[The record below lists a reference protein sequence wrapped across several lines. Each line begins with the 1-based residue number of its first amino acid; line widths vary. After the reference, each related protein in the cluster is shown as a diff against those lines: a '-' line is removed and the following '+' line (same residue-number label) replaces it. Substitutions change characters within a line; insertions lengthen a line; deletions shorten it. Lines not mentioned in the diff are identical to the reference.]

1 MVKMTKI
8 TLDEL
13 KKRAKTLRICPLF
26 NLIFKSDGSIQWTH
40 MMMTTEKNQNIL
52 KLISKP
58 GKKNDRSHVRFS
70 VVIDK

>member
-13 KKRAKTLRICPLF
+13 KKRAKTLQICPLF
-26 NLIFKSDGSIQWTH
+26 NLIFKSDGSVQWNH

-52 KLISKP
+52 KFISKP
-58 GKKNDRSHVRFS
+58 GKKMIVDIRFS